1 MKSEAAIMAEI
12 RLALA
17 ECGLLMFRNNTGRL
31 KNDKGQL
38 VQFGLAVGS
47 SDLIGLTPVI
57 ITPEFIGRTLAVFTA
72 IEVKNERGKPT
83 DAQERFI
90 ERVIDLG
97 GIAGVARNVDD
108 AMDIIEP
115 LKSNKKEYFACQK

>member
-1 MKSEAAIMAEI
+1 MKSESAIMAEI

-47 SDLIGLTPVI
+47 SDLIGLTPVV
-57 ITPEFIGRTLAVFTA
+57 ITPELVGRTLAVFTA

-90 ERVIDLG
+90 GRIIELG
-97 GIAGVARNVDD
+97 GIAGVARSVDD
-108 AMDIIEP
+108 AMAVIEP
-115 LKSNKKEYFACQK
+115 LKATKSEYFICQK

>member
-115 LKSNKKEYFACQK
+115 LKSNKKE

>member
-17 ECGLLMFRNNTGRL
+17 ERGLLMFRNNTGRL

-47 SDLIGLTPVI
+47 SDLIGLTPVV
-57 ITPEFIGRTLAVFTA
+57 ITPEFVGRTLAVFTA

-97 GIAGVARNVDD
+97 GIAGVARSVND

-115 LKSNKKEYFACQK
+115 LKSNKKE